1 MAKKNRI
8 PHKFQP
14 WIDARKQYRL
24 TDAQIQMAREL
35 GLSPKRFGSYADRK
49 QQPWKLPLAEF
60 IETLYENRFKKLCP
74 DEIKSIE
81 QIASEHVAK
90 RAAKKA
96 AKLASDSSAPSSAES
111 SDQTPGNGENDSAPR
126 SETIVDEWTT

>member
-14 WIDARKQYRL
+14 WIDARKRFRL

-60 IETLYENRFKKLCP
+60 IETLYEDRFKKLCP
-74 DEIKSIE
+74 DEIKSME

-96 AKLASDSSAPSSAES
+96 AKLASAASSPADVTDPVESDSDPSS
-111 SDQTPGNGENDSAPR
+111 
-126 SETIVDEWTT
+126 ETVVDEGTP

>member
-1 MAKKNRI
+1 VAKKNRI

-14 WIDARKQYRL
+14 WIDARKRFRL

-60 IETLYENRFKKLCP
+60 IETLYEDRFKKLCP
-74 DEIKSIE
+74 DEIKSME

-96 AKLASDSSAPSSAES
+96 AKLASAASSPADVTDPVESDSDPSS
-111 SDQTPGNGENDSAPR
+111 
-126 SETIVDEWTT
+126 ETVVDEGTP

>member
-1 MAKKNRI
+1 
-8 PHKFQP
+8 
-14 WIDARKQYRL
+14 
-24 TDAQIQMAREL
+24 MAREL

-60 IETLYENRFKKLCP
+60 IETLYEDRFKKLCP
-74 DEIKSIE
+74 DEIKSME

-96 AKLASDSSAPSSAES
+96 AKLASAASSPADVTDPVESDSDPSS
-111 SDQTPGNGENDSAPR
+111 
-126 SETIVDEWTT
+126 ETVVDEGTP